1 MEIRVGALAGA
12 LQLGAMLKLL
22 FIGDIVGRPGRD
34 LVMERVP
41 RLRQELALDFVIAN
55 AENVAAGAG
64 ITGKLAKSILES
76 GVDAITLG
84 DHVWDQRGWETEIAT
99 MDQVCRPANLP
110 KSNPGWDHVIIEK
123 RGFRVAMFTVLGR
136 TFMGLKADCPFLCA
150 DRMIEQLRSQ
160 ADAIVVEIHA
170 EATSEKIALGWH
182 LDGRVTAVLGT
193 HTHVP
198 TADACVLPKGTAFM
212 CDVGMTGPYASVLGR
227 EVAPVVAKFIEGM
240 PHRFEVAEG
249 DVRLSAALVEISA
262 STTRAKKI
270 ELLTVRK

>member
-150 DRMIEQLRSQ
+150 DRMIEELRSQ

-249 DVRLSAALVEISA
+249 DVRLSGALVEISA